1 MLRIST
7 EGELNKSLGKEN
19 KYQGKDHVIF
29 LLIIIG
35 H

>member
-7 EGELNKSLGKEN
+7 GGELNKSLGKEN
-19 KYQGKDHVIF
+19 KYQSKDCVIF
-29 LLIIIG
+29 LFIIIG